1 MAKSVTFIDQIAAN
15 KRNSNI
21 LMLSMVLLL
30 VALGSVFGGFYG
42 DWQTGAFAGVIAAVI
57 CLVIALC
64 GGADCLL
71 AFSGAAELHREEVA
85 GVLELQTL
93 FNVVEEMSIA
103 AGVPMPRVFLIDE
116 AAPNAFATGASP
128 ENSAVAVTTGL
139 LAKLNR
145 EQLQGVIAH
154 EIGHIRNY
162 DIRFSM
168 LMAILAGGIALL
180 SEVFLR
186 SLFFTGGGRR
196 RNEKEGGNM
205 QLLLMVVGLILMI
218 VAPILATL
226 IQLAVSRQREYLAD
240 ASAVQFTRNPDGLA
254 EALEI
259 LSGDR
264 TPMRESRV
272 TENMYIV
279 NPKAA
284 LRGGADSL
292 LSTHPPIRE
301 RVRRLREEM

>member
-139 LAKLNR
+139 LAKLNSESAPPR
-145 EQLQGVIAH
+145 NAAFGLTIYMFSVTRLSRIGV
-154 EIGHIRNY
+154 R
-162 DIRFSM
+162 SP
-168 LMAILAGGIALL
+168 
-180 SEVFLR
+180 LR
-186 SLFFTGGGRR
+186 
-196 RNEKEGGNM
+196 
-205 QLLLMVVGLILMI
+205 I
-218 VAPILATL
+218 
-226 IQLAVSRQREYLAD
+226 SR
-240 ASAVQFTRNPDGLA
+240 ASASPSGLRVNCTA
-254 EALEI
+254 EA
-259 LSGDR
+259 SAR
-264 TPMRESRV
+264 YSR
-272 TENMYIV
+272 
-279 NPKAA
+279 
-284 LRGGADSL
+284 
-292 LSTHPPIRE
+292 
-301 RVRRLREEM
+301 